1 MTVDIAVQRL
11 SAAAPQIFCRAEKC
25 VLFCILA
32 CGIFLKKRF
41 AAEDI
46 KIPKES
52 VRHRTLSAV

>member
-11 SAAAPQIFCRAEKC
+11 SAAAPQIFCRAGKC

-32 CGIFLKKRF
+32 CGVFLKKRF

-46 KIPKES
+46 KNAEK
-52 VRHRTLSAV
+52 VRKYRTFSAV